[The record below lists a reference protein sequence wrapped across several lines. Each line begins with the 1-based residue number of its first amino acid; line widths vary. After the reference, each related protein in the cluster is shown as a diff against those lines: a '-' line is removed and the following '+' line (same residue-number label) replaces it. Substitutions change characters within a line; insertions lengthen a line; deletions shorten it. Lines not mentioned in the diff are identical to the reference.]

1 MNYENPA
8 QLNQK
13 STLTFHIRLNA
24 FSNFE
29 VDLSRG
35 KLSSHSTFL
44 YPFSWIQSTGN
55 QSKTLTQP
63 YRRRGKVNTPH
74 FCLIMSYYN
83 QQQAPVA
90 YPPPPTSYPPAPP
103 MAKPYYPP
111 QVQGPYVVPPPVAYP
126 MKDEVP
132 PPPKRRGSGFCR
144 GWLYFGLTYK

>member
-35 KLSSHSTFL
+35 KLSCHTTFL
-44 YPFSWIQSTGN
+44 YPFSWIQSPGN

-63 YRRRGKVNTPH
+63 YQRRRKVNTPH
-74 FCLIMSYYN
+74 DFLRI
-83 QQQAPVA
+83 PV
-90 YPPPPTSYPPAPP
+90 
-103 MAKPYYPP
+103 
-111 QVQGPYVVPPPVAYP
+111 
-126 MKDEVP
+126 
-132 PPPKRRGSGFCR
+132 
-144 GWLYFGLTYK
+144 L